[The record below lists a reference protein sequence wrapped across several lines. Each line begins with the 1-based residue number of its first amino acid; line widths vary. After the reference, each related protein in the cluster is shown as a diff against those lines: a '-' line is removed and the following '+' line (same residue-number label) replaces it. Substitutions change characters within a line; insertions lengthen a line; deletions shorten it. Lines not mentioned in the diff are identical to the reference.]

1 MRVVGYVREMPGETA
16 NTAFMQVESVRR
28 WVADGGYHLVSVCQD
43 GYVPGADGAR
53 PGFRALR
60 SIVASGRADLVV
72 VPSLAAL
79 SADKITQEVLLFEL
93 RKSGAAIAS
102 TDDADLAALAV
113 HSRDPGRV
121 VIRDVL
127 HRSSV
132 YRSHFEEPPP
142 SRSEGAEASG
152 RADVSVEF
160 LDHRS
165 FQRLRS
171 HRATRTA

>member
-1 MRVVGYVREMPGETA
+1 MPGETA

-28 WVADGGYHLVSVCQD
+28 WVAEGGYHLVAMCQD

-53 PGFRALR
+53 PGFRALH
-60 SIVASGRADLVV
+60 SIVAAGQAELVV

-79 SADKITQEVLLFEL
+79 SADKITQEILLLEL

-102 TDDADLAALAV
+102 TDDSDLPALAV
-113 HSRDPGRV
+113 HSKDPSRV

-132 YRSHFEEPPP
+132 YRHRFEQGSH
-142 SRSEGAEASG
+142 SGSEADPDGQ
-152 RADVSVEF
+152 ADVVVEF
-160 LDHRS
+160 LDRQS
-165 FQRLRS
+165 FQRIREQ
-171 HRATRTA
+171 RAALTV